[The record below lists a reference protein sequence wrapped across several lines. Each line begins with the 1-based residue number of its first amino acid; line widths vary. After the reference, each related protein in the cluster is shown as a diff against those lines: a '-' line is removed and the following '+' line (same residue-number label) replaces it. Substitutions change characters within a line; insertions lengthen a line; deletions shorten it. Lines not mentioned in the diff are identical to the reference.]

1 MKLYDIHGQGQSK
14 KVKQDVKTTYHDVN
28 RSRALKIFLRQTP
41 PNSRIA
47 HSAKKSIVFHKI

>member
-28 RSRALKIFLRQTP
+28 RSRAI
-41 PNSRIA
+41 S
-47 HSAKKSIVFHKI
+47 